1 MPFTHDTL
9 GNRLPETVKQN
20 EEPPVL
26 LTQAQAAKILNCAP
40 RTLEQDRIRRRWG
53 VPFLKIGAHAV
64 RYDRAAVLKWLAD
77 RNPQTV
83 EG

>member
-1 MPFTHDTL
+1 MPSPTQTA
-9 GNRLPETVKQN
+9 PKEV
-20 EEPPVL
+20 PVL
-26 LTQAQAAKILNCAP
+26 MKQAECAALLNCAP

-53 VPFLKIGAHAV
+53 VPYVKLGASV

>member
-1 MPFTHDTL
+1 MPPSHILTTAL
-9 GNRLPETVKQN
+9 AESV
-20 EEPPVL
+20 PVL
-26 LTQAQAAKILNCAP
+26 MKQAECATLLNCAP

-53 VPFLKIGAHAV
+53 VPFVKLGASV